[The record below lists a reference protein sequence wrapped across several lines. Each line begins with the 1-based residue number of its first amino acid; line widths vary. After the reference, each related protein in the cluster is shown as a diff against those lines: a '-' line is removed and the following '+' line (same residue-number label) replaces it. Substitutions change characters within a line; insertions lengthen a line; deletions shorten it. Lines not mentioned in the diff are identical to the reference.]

1 MRLFFAPAIVAIAV
15 GCGAAPP
22 APVVNPVAVNVSP
35 DVAASAARAIIDAR
49 YGIDPNAGTDR
60 VIVGRAE
67 WLDDN
72 AWLANKWE
80 HGVLMTPTSA
90 ADETWFRV
98 VAVVENPTPGA
109 VAVRIVGVANTG
121 AERFDGMEPF
131 IQSGDP
137 RMPLWA
143 NRRVALMQYVI
154 NKRLRQYAV
163 H

>member
-1 MRLFFAPAIVAIAV
+1 MLVIAV

-22 APVVNPVAVNVSP
+22 APVVNPVAVAVSP
-35 DVAASAARAIIDAR
+35 DIAASAARAIIDAR
-49 YGIDPNAGTDR
+49 YGVDPNAGTDR

-67 WLDDN
+67 WLDDA

-98 VAVVENPTPGA
+98 VAVVENPTPGT
-109 VAVRIVGVANTG
+109 VDVRVVGVASTG
-121 AERFDGMEPF
+121 DERFDGMEPY
-131 IQSGDP
+131 IKSGDP
-137 RMPLWA
+137 RMPRWA
-143 NRRVALMQYVI
+143 DRRVALMQYVI
-154 NKRLRQYAV
+154 NKRLRAYVV